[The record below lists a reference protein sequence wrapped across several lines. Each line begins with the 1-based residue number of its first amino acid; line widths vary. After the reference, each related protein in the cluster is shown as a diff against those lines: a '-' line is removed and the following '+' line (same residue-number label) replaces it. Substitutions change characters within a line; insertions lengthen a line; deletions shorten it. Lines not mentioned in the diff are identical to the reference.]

1 MQTRLLEHMALVEG
15 MLDRLRY
22 FCIETNSINSSNC
35 KGMQLADKMCKG
47 TSRFVVSP
55 LHVLLNANVGNRAPL
70 LWHEV
75 LLNSVTV
82 REKTNILH
90 RSLQQMCQLFDELD
104 TKSTNL

>member
-1 MQTRLLEHMALVEG
+1 MRLLEHMALLEG

-22 FCIETNSINSSNC
+22 FCIETSNINGSNC
-35 KGMQLADKMCKG
+35 KRMLLTDRMCRAI
-47 TSRFVVSP
+47 SRFVISL
-55 LHVLLNANVGNRAPL
+55 LHVLLDVDVNTRTPL
-70 LWHEV
+70 LWHDV

-82 REKTNILH
+82 NETTNTLH

>member
-22 FCIETNSINSSNC
+22 FCIETGSINGSNC
-35 KGMQLADKMCKG
+35 KGVQLADKMYKAI
-47 TSRFVVSP
+47 SRFVVSP
-55 LHVLLNANVGNRAPL
+55 LHILLNADIGDRTPL

-82 REKTNILH
+82 TEKTNTLH